1 MWLGAGLITAGVS
14 AAMLAGA
21 AVAGADTDSGSDSG
35 GATSSGPAKPDTG
48 QAPNSTGTK
57 PNRPAK
63 PEAGRADPDDRGEGS
78 GPRPGRH
85 PVSSSQTAQ
94 SDDTAAKPSDTDTHE
109 PASGSAAA
117 SADAEHVDKKSPTGQ
132 AVSSPS
138 GTDVDGSN
146 RLAAKRFEPTAQAV
160 ADPIEARPEA
170 PAKPAAAPQPSIV
183 GVISSVVF
191 NVLSTAER
199 LVNGPPTVPVNST
212 VTVRS
217 STLDIGS
224 GLVVPADWY
233 YPAGDKPP
241 TRLILLQHGFLAIA
255 PMYGYTAANLAERT
269 NSVVVAPTLT
279 SNPLADGALWLGGAG
294 MHEAIANLFVG
305 NRDALT
311 ASAVAAGYADQYHLD
326 PAEAALPRQFALAG
340 HSLGGAL
347 VSGVDGYLADN
358 GAAADLVGVILLDGV
373 PTGDQLPGALVKLK
387 AYEAKT
393 GRFIPVRE
401 IGAPSNNW
409 NAFSNVNEALST
421 ARPDRYV
428 GVVLDGGVH
437 ADSMQGGNPLIQ
449 FALYVAAGFPQKQNP
464 PAVQELSVTWLDQWF
479 TGRTG
484 IGDNLVP
491 GSTITIDTPEGPAS
505 AVVIGNPPAVTS
517 SSRRLE
523 QVA

>member
-1 MWLGAGLITAGVS
+1 VS
-14 AAMLAGA
+14 
-21 AVAGADTDSGSDSG
+21 
-35 GATSSGPAKPDTG
+35 AKPDTG
-48 QAPNSTGTK
+48 QAPTSSDTK
-57 PNRPAK
+57 PNASGPKPNGRAK
-63 PEAGRADPDDRGEGS
+63 PDTGQADADNGDERSDGR
-78 GPRPGRH
+78 PRRH
-85 PVSSSQTAQ
+85 PAV
-94 SDDTAAKPSDTDTHE
+94 KPSDTRTDTDNHQ
-109 PASGSAAA
+109 PASGTAAA
-117 SADAEHVDKKSPTGQ
+117 AEADHFDKKPPTDQ
-132 AVSSPS
+132 PA
-138 GTDVDGSN
+138 GSN
-146 RLAAKRFEPTAQAV
+146 RLAAKRSESTSRVTAPVA
-160 ADPIEARPEA
+160 ADPIEPRPDGEA
-170 PAKPAAAPQPSIV
+170 TDPIPIAGATTALRSNSSAAVAPTKPAAAPQPSLV
-183 GVISSVVF
+183 GLISSAVF

-199 LVNGPPTVPVNST
+199 LVNGPPTVPPNST

-241 TRLILLQHGFLAIA
+241 TRMILLQHGFLAIG
-255 PMYGYTAANLAERT
+255 PMYSYTAANLAERT
-269 NSVVVAPTLT
+269 NSIVVTPTLT
-279 SNPLADGALWLGGAG
+279 SNPLADGGLWLGGAG

-326 PAEAALPRQFALAG
+326 PAQAALPRPFALAG

-347 VSGVDGYLADN
+347 VSGVAGYLADN

-373 PTGDQLPGALVKLK
+373 PTGDQLSGALVKLK

-401 IGAPSNNW
+401 IGAPLNIWNSPSN
-409 NAFSNVNEALST
+409 ANEALSA
-421 ARPDRYV
+421 ARPGRYV

-464 PAVQELSVTWLDQWF
+464 PAVQELSVTWLNQWF

-484 IGDNLVP
+484 IGDDLVQ

-523 QVA
+523 RVA